1 MANWQYL
8 LIGLGSGLA
17 VAFIIWAVM
26 AMKRARA
33 KSKSEAE
40 IKKYKDMIAQRMEL
54 ESEGLSKYK
63 AELEEVKRQNE
74 NLRVTV
80 QALQQKPGRSE
91 INRLQVYQ
99 RAVDRMMINS
109 PGFGPVWQT
118 ALKESEDE
126 FKKINTGFIP
136 FIRRH
141 IPGKTDASLIEDA
154 DVQD

>member
-8 LIGLGSGLA
+8 LIGLGVGLV
-17 VAFIIWAVM
+17 VAFVVWASM
-26 AMKRARA
+26 AIKR
-33 KSKSEAE
+33 SKIKTKADEE
-40 IKKYKDMIAQRMEL
+40 IKKYKEMISQRMEL

-63 AELEEVKRQNE
+63 SELEEVKKQNE
-74 NLRVTV
+74 NLRITV
-80 QALQQKPGRSE
+80 QTLQQKPGRSE

-141 IPGKTDASLIEDA
+141 IPGKTDAALIEDA
-154 DVQD
+154 DIQS